1 MAIQTVDDVAG
12 QIVDAAIAIHK
23 HLGPGLLES
32 AYVAALQIEFNERGL
47 ACRQEVAIQACYR
60 DRPLGVV
67 YRADLL
73 VEERVLV
80 EVKAVL
86 GPEPLHV
93 AQLLSYLRLGGWRLG
108 LLLNFNSLLMKQ
120 GIRRIVNGY

>member
-1 MAIQTVDDVAG
+1 MQTDDEVAG
-12 QIVDAAIAIHK
+12 QIVDAAVAIHK

-32 AYVAALQIEFNERGL
+32 AYAAALQIEFEERGL
-47 ACRQEVAIQACYR
+47 ACRREVAIQAYYH

-73 VEERVLV
+73 VEESVLV

-93 AQLLSYLRLGGWRLG
+93 AQLLSYLRLGGRRLG
-108 LLLNFNSLLMKQ
+108 LLLNFNSPLMKQ

>member
-1 MAIQTVDDVAG
+1 MARSESEVAAEV
-12 QIVDAAIAIHK
+12 VDAAIAIHK
-23 HLGPGLLES
+23 CLGPGLLES
-32 AYVAALQIEFNERGL
+32 AYTSALQIEFDERGL
-47 ACRQEVAIQACYR
+47 PCEREVPISARYR

-73 VEERVLV
+73 VESIVLV

-93 AQLLSYLRLGGWRLG
+93 AQLLSYLRLGKWRLG
-108 LLLNFNSLLMKQ
+108 LLLNFNSPLMKN
-120 GIRRIVNGY
+120 GIRRIVNNL